1 MKKYIISAAVLL
13 LLVACGDS
21 TTGPEEGQGGE
32 MTYTVEGFSFT
43 WQQDPASTDSLI
55 ISVTAPTTGWVAVG
69 FEPSSFM
76 NGANLIIGYVESN
89 TPSIRD
95 DYGTGQVTH
104 DSDVNLGGTSD
115 IRTIS
120 GSQSSG
126 ETTISFKM
134 PYNSQDQYDKVLQ
147 EGQNYTF
154 IFAYGADEADDFTS
168 AHVWAQ
174 SASFEL

>member
-1 MKKYIISAAVLL
+1 MKRAVIPILILALL
-13 LLVACGDS
+13 MACGDDA
-21 TTGPEEGQGGE
+21 TGPEEGQSGE

-55 ISVTAPTTGWVAVG
+55 VSVTAPSTGWVAVG
-69 FEPSSFM
+69 FEPTSFM
-76 NGANLIIGYVESN
+76 NGADLIIGYVESG
-89 TPSIRD
+89 TASIRD

-115 IRTIS
+115 IRTLS
-120 GSQSSG
+120 GSQAAG

-134 PYNSQDQYDKVLQ
+134 PYNSGDQFDKTLE
-147 EGQNYTF
+147 EGQTYTF
-154 IFAYGADEADDFTS
+154 IFAYGADNADDFTS
-168 AHVWAQ
+168 THVWAE